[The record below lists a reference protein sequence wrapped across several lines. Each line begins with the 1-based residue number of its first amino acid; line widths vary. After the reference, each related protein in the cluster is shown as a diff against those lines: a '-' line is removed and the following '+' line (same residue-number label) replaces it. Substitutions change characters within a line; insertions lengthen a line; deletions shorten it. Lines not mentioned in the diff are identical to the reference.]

1 MTRPKK
7 AAYARTGDRLRP
19 NFIADILLKVPH
31 VVTDVEFTP
40 DMKVKITTNCG
51 TWVFDPD
58 EELNFPR
65 RPDGSTRDWA
75 NGTATPE
82 DLAVGDTLPG
92 ENGEEE
98 IRRKIT
104 SVTRAGIRYRVGIS
118 RVQSYVFRYDF
129 DPGERIAF
137 PRSALSSSSV
147 SPEASDPR
155 KLEVF
160 GAYGDHDDRGRW
172 WWLFAAKHPTGHG
185 RWPRIFSPL
194 WRGYS
199 GFAIEQNVLV
209 IRPPASEWPHFYG
222 DRADRHPNDFGLYVS
237 PPPNGDDTPPTVED
251 ARSFLSAL

>member
-7 AAYARTGDRLRP
+7 AAHSRPGDHLRP
-19 NFIADILLKVPH
+19 QILTDTQLKVPH
-31 VVTDVEFTP
+31 IVMNVQFTP
-40 DMKVKITTNCG
+40 DMKVSITTNCG
-51 TWVFDPD
+51 TWLFDQD
-58 EELNFPR
+58 EEMNFPR

-75 NGTATPE
+75 NGAATPE

-98 IRRKIT
+98 IRREIT
-104 SVTRAGIRYRVGIS
+104 SITRSGIRYRVGIS

-129 DPGERIAF
+129 TPGEAITF
-137 PRSALSSSSV
+137 PRESFSSSSRA
-147 SPEASDPR
+147 EAFDPR

-160 GAYGDHDDRGRW
+160 GAYGDYDERGRW

-199 GFAIEQNVLV
+199 GFSIQENVLV
-209 IRPPASEWPHFYG
+209 IRPPGSAWPHFYG
-222 DRADRHPNDFGLYVS
+222 DRGDRHPNDLQLFIAT
-237 PPPNGDDTPPTVED
+237 PPDTPPTVED